1 MMWLQFGL
9 ACCEIELI
17 QVSMPRYDIEHFGA
31 APKLNVE
38 KTFGTGTKIKK
49 TLTALRGRWPRPLLE
64 KLHPH
69 QLRLARGYRSEIR
82 AFGDALS

>member
-17 QVSMPRYDIEHFGA
+17 QVSMPRYDIERFGA
-31 APKLNVE
+31 APKLNAGQ
-38 KTFGTGTKIKK
+38 TFGTGTKIKK

-69 QLRLARGYRSEIR
+69 QLRIARSYRIEIR

>member
-1 MMWLQFGL
+1 MATIWLGL
-9 ACCEIELI
+9 LRIELI

-31 APKLNVE
+31 APKLNAE
-38 KTFGTGTKIKK
+38 QTFGTRTKIKM
-49 TLTALRGRWPRPLLE
+49 TLAALRGRWPRPLLE